1 MKEWNFKINKGVAV
15 PVFLLGL
22 GVMTCV
28 LPDQDISRTERR
40 RLKAVPSLSAEAV
53 LDGSYMKD
61 MENYLLDQFAGR
73 EWFRGLRAE
82 FMDSVMQMGD
92 VEGYFKVD
100 DAVYKL
106 EYELNEKNVRR
117 AALNFAEISEAYF
130 SEADIYYAVIPDK
143 NYFLQEDYG
152 YPVLPY
158 REVDAIMEEYF
169 KGGNVIDLYGTLSL
183 DDYYRTDLHWRQEC
197 IIPASRELLM
207 QMGAV
212 GTEPEADYRTEIA
225 TAGFYGAYAGASAFY
240 TGPDTLSFLT
250 NDVIE
255 GAMVYDFETNAQT
268 GIYAWDKLG
277 QTDDYDFFLGGAR
290 ALLTVENG
298 GEVHNGKKLI
308 LFRDSFGSS
317 IAPLLLA
324 GYETITLVDLRYV
337 SAEYAWQFIGD
348 TQYDDV
354 LFLYSASML
363 NHSDSMRF

>member
-1 MKEWNFKINKGVAV
+1 MKGWHFKINKGIAV

-22 GVMTCV
+22 GVMTCI
-28 LPDQDISRTERR
+28 LPDQDISPTERR
-40 RLKAVPSLSAEAV
+40 RLKAVPSFSMEAIV
-53 LDGSYMKD
+53 DGSYMKD

-82 FMDSVMQMGD
+82 FTDSVMHMGD
-92 VEGYFKVD
+92 LDGYFKLD

-106 EYELNEKNVRR
+106 EYELNEKNVQR
-117 AALNFAEISEAYF
+117 AAQNFAEISETYF

-143 NYFLQEDYG
+143 NYYLQEDYG

-158 REVDAIMEEYF
+158 REMDAIMKKYF
-169 KGGNVIDLYGTLSL
+169 KEGNVIDLYGTLSL

-197 IIPASRELLM
+197 IIPVSQKLLT
-207 QMGAV
+207 QMGAA
-212 GTEPEADYRTEIA
+212 GTEPAADYRIETA
-225 TAGFYGAYAGASAFY
+225 TAGFYGAYAGASAFH
-240 TGPDTLSFLT
+240 TEPDTLSCLT

-255 GAMVYDFETNAQT
+255 DAVVYDFETNAQT

-290 ALLTVENG
+290 ALLTIENG
-298 GEVHNGKKLI
+298 REIHNGKKLI

-317 IAPLLLA
+317 IAPMLLA

-337 SAEYAWQFIGD
+337 TAEYAWQLLGD
-348 TQYDDV
+348 TQYNDV
-354 LFLYSASML
+354 LFLYSATML